1 MINNINTIIEKID
14 SLTLPKD
21 GYIFTEIENVY
32 FGKSYDGFY
41 SFGKKVDNQSIL
53 PIIQDT
59 KFLSLYINGIFK
71 IGDGTEKNLS
81 VVSLKSEDKKLIE
94 TFIRLSVSVIPEI
107 SDKKFYDY
115 FLSLKEIFSNSV
127 QKSETE
133 LQGLYAELYTVKY
146 LFETIGL
153 DLSSF
158 YQSQDRMKFDY
169 SISDTKKIEIKST
182 QKSERIHHFRQEQVD
197 SLMYD
202 IIVFSYLLRK
212 DDKGLSL
219 YELIEYCK
227 NTFANNFLFITHI
240 EKFIHKTTDSELQN
254 LKFNEQYT
262 INNLKLINA
271 NQIPKIEKTSGNGV
285 FNIEFDS
292 NITNCESFDLQ
303 IFKSWYKM

>member
-71 IGDGTEKNLS
+71 IGNGTEKNLS

-182 QKSERIHHFRQEQVD
+182 QKSERIHHFRQEQVN

>member
-1 MINNINTIIEKID
+1 MINNINSIIEKID
-14 SLTLPKD
+14 SLNLPEH

-59 KFLSLYINGIFK
+59 KFLSLYINGIFQ

-81 VVSLKSEDKKLIE
+81 VVSLKSDDKKLIE
-94 TFIRLSVSVIPEI
+94 TFIRLSISIIPEI

-127 QKSETE
+127 QKTETE
-133 LQGLYAELYTVKY
+133 LQGLYTELYTVKY
-146 LFETIGL
+146 LYENLQL

-158 YQSQDRMKFDY
+158 YQSQDKMKFDY
-169 SISDTKKIEIKST
+169 SISDIKKIEIKST
-182 QKSERIHHFRQEQVD
+182 QKSERIHHFRQEQVNT
-197 SLMYD
+197 LMYD

-219 YELIEYCK
+219 YDLINYCK

-240 EKFIHKTTDSELQN
+240 EKFIYKTSDSELQK

-262 INNLKLINA
+262 VNNLKLINA

-303 IFKSWYKM
+303 IFKSWYKI

>member
-94 TFIRLSVSVIPEI
+94 TFIRLSVSIIPEI

-169 SISDTKKIEIKST
+169 SITETKKIEIKST
-182 QKSERIHHFRQEQVD
+182 QKSERIHHFRQEQVNT
-197 SLMYD
+197 LMYD

-219 YELIEYCK
+219 YDLINYCK

-240 EKFIHKTTDSELQN
+240 EKFIYKNSDSELQK

-262 INNLKLINA
+262 VNNLKLINA

>member
-182 QKSERIHHFRQEQVD
+182 QKSERIHHFRQEQVN

-292 NITNCESFDLQ
+292 NITNCESFGLQ

>member
-182 QKSERIHHFRQEQVD
+182 QKSERIHHFRQEQVN

>member
-21 GYIFTEIENVY
+21 GYIFTEIGNVY

-169 SISDTKKIEIKST
+169 SITETKKIEIFQSKRSKIREYEET
-182 QKSERIHHFRQEQVD
+182 SEDIKNSGKYGVD
-197 SLMYD
+197 
-202 IIVFSYLLRK
+202 IRK
-212 DDKGLSL
+212 
-219 YELIEYCK
+219 
-227 NTFANNFLFITHI
+227 
-240 EKFIHKTTDSELQN
+240 N
-254 LKFNEQYT
+254 LKFSDRDGITKEFIKEKMKEIWMDENRQVSE
-262 INNLKLINA
+262 NKFSLIN
-271 NQIPKIEKTSGNGV
+271 
-285 FNIEFDS
+285 
-292 NITNCESFDLQ
+292 
-303 IFKSWYKM
+303 KSQNK

>member
-1 MINNINTIIEKID
+1 MINNINSIIEKID
-14 SLTLPKD
+14 SLKLPEH

-32 FGKSYDGFY
+32 FGKSYEGFY
-41 SFGKKVDNQSIL
+41 CFGKKVDNQSIL

-59 KFLSLYINGIFK
+59 KFLSLYINGVFQ

-81 VVSLKSEDKKLIE
+81 VVSLKSDDKKLIE
-94 TFIRLSVSVIPEI
+94 TFIRLSISIIPEI

-127 QKSETE
+127 QKTETE
-133 LQGLYAELYTVKY
+133 LQGLYTELYTVKY
-146 LFETIGL
+146 LYENLQL

-158 YQSQDRMKFDY
+158 YQSQDKMKFDY
-169 SISDTKKIEIKST
+169 SISDIKKIEIKST
-182 QKSERIHHFRQEQVD
+182 QKSERIHHFRQEQVNT
-197 SLMYD
+197 LMYD

-227 NTFANNFLFITHI
+227 NNFANNFLFITHI
-240 EKFIHKTTDSELQN
+240 EKFIYKTTDPELKN

-271 NQIPKIEKTSGNGV
+271 NQIPKVEQTSGNGV

-292 NITNCESFDLQ
+292 NLEKIKSIPFSDLKDW
-303 IFKSWYKM
+303 IKK

>member
-182 QKSERIHHFRQEQVD
+182 QKSERIHHFRQEQVN

-292 NITNCESFDLQ
+292 NIINCESFDLQ

>member
-32 FGKSYDGFY
+32 LGKSYDGFY

-182 QKSERIHHFRQEQVD
+182 QKSERIHHFRQEQVN

>member
-1 MINNINTIIEKID
+1 MINNINSIIEKID
-14 SLTLPKD
+14 SLKLPEH

-32 FGKSYDGFY
+32 FGKSYEGFY

-59 KFLSLYINGIFK
+59 KFLSLYINGVFQ

-81 VVSLKSEDKKLIE
+81 VVSLKSDDKKLIE
-94 TFIRLSVSVIPEI
+94 TFIRLSISIIPEI

-127 QKSETE
+127 QKTETE
-133 LQGLYAELYTVKY
+133 LQGLYTELYTVKY
-146 LFETIGL
+146 LYENLQL

-158 YQSQDRMKFDY
+158 YQSQDKMKFDY
-169 SISDTKKIEIKST
+169 SISDIKKIEIKST
-182 QKSERIHHFRQEQVD
+182 QKSERIHHFRQEQVNT
-197 SLMYD
+197 LMYD

-219 YELIEYCK
+219 YDLIEYCK
-227 NTFANNFLFITHI
+227 NKFANNFPFITHI
-240 EKFIHKTTDSELQN
+240 EKFIYKTPDSELQN
-254 LKFNEQYT
+254 LKFNEQFI
-262 INNLKLINA
+262 INNLRFINA
-271 NQIPKIEKTSGNGV
+271 NQIPKVEQTSGNGV

-292 NITNCESFDLQ
+292 NLEKIKSIPFSDLKDW
-303 IFKSWYKM
+303 IKK